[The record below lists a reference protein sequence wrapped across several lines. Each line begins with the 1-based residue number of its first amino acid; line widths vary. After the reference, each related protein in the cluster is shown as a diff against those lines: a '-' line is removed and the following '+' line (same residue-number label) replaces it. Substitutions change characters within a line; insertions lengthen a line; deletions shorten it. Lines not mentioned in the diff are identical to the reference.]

1 MSLPF
6 QLLTAPGSVVLV
18 GVEDPWLG
26 DNPRRPRLQPGNGL
40 RLSVWVLGLA
50 AFGFKVSG
58 LGLGFRIYGV

>member
-18 GVEDPWLG
+18 GVED
-26 DNPRRPRLQPGNGL
+26 PGNGL

-58 LGLGFRIYGV
+58 LGLGFRLYGV